1 MESYQAEDRNLRTTW
16 WTDAKFGMFVHWGL
30 YAIPAKG
37 EWVMYAEQT
46 PVNEY
51 EKLAEQF
58 EPTGFDAKAWVSLA
72 KAAGMRYIVITAKH
86 HDGFAMYHSK
96 ADPYNIVDATPFGRD
111 PMKELAEAC
120 REEGIRL
127 CFYYS
132 HVIDWH
138 HPHSLHKECNNTW
151 DYKLEEKRFPEYWN
165 GKAKPQL
172 AELLTQYGPV
182 GLIWFDTAGGLSDE
196 DSKDA
201 VRHVRSLQ
209 PDCLINS
216 RVSHYAGM
224 GDYVSKGDNEIPM
237 SGEDTRPWETPMTL
251 NQSWGYTTKDQVWKT
266 AEALIRKLV
275 NIAGKGGNL
284 LLNVGPTAEG
294 TIPELSAKRLREVGE
309 WTHRNAEAIYATAGS
324 PFPCELEWGAIT
336 VKPGKLYLHVHNDKW
351 PDGAIRLN
359 GVRNQVTRAYMLA
372 DSGQRALQTEQM
384 HDGKLDVHTLT
395 VHLPAQPSDKH
406 VSVVAIELAGD
417 NDFDRT
423 ITQLPYG
430 TLKLDVP
437 LAQVSLVREQD
448 DTAGTPALRSAEWR
462 FTMVHPGTYDVVLVN
477 FKRVNAD
484 WAEQFKEGIEFDFAG
499 QTYACEPKEDAVET
513 DSPSCQHPYSEIH
526 SYVGRIAIEESG
538 TYTMTLRSTKI
549 KDRTPKFTEIWHAD
563 AVKLRA
569 VKLVR
574 AHDR

>member
-1 MESYQAEDRNLRTTW
+1 MKSNMTEDRNLRTKW

-37 EWVMYAEQT
+37 EWVMYAEKT
-46 PVNEY
+46 PVSEY

-58 EPTGFDAKAWVSLA
+58 NPAGFDAKVWVSLA

-96 ADPYNIVDATPFGRD
+96 ADPFNIVDATPFGRD
-111 PMKELAEAC
+111 PLKELAEAC
-120 REEGIRL
+120 KEEGIRL

-172 AELLTQYGPV
+172 TELLTQYGHI
-182 GLIWFDTAGGLSDE
+182 GLIWFDTAGGLSEE

-275 NIAGKGGNL
+275 NVAGKGGNL

-294 TIPELSAKRLREVGE
+294 TIPELSAERLQEVGE
-309 WTHRNAEAIYATAGS
+309 WTHRNAEAIYGTSGS

-336 VKPGKLYLHVHNDKW
+336 VKPGRLYMHVYNDKW
-351 PDGAIRLN
+351 PTGALRFNGIRN
-359 GVRNQVTRAYMLA
+359 KVARAFMLA
-372 DSGQRALQTEQM
+372 DSERRALKTEQAY
-384 HDGKLDVHTLT
+384 DGKLDLHTLM
-395 VHLPAQPSDKH
+395 VHLPAQPFDKH
-406 VSVVAIELAGD
+406 VSVVVIELVGD

-437 LAQVSLVREQD
+437 LSQVSLIREED
-448 DTAGTPALRSAEWR
+448 EAVGIPAMRSAEWR
-462 FTMVHPGTYDVVLVN
+462 FTIVQPGAYDIVLVN
-477 FKRVNAD
+477 FKRVNVD
-484 WAEQFKEGIEFDFAG
+484 WAEQYKDGVELEVAG
-499 QTYACEPKEDAVET
+499 TTFRCEPKEDAVET

-526 SYVGRIAIEESG
+526 SYLGRIAIEEPGS
-538 TYTMTLRSTKI
+538 YAMTLRSTKI
-549 KDRTPKFTEIWHAD
+549 KDPKPKFTEIWHAD